1 MVVMEKCCCCSVRTA
16 CLIFG
21 GLALFGSLMQVSSR
35 GKEVARHLTW
45 NEQQKEAEVDVLYDS
60 MRDIGVTKEQ
70 LRTFQ
75 KVDFYMSI
83 PDLILSFA
91 LVCASSCLIHGVRNK
106 KPSLFIPVMV
116 VFGLDFFVR
125 LIFVMVLIITFGLT
139 SPLSITIC
147 IVFFYGV
154 IIDVFIGLC
163 VYSHW
168 QQLKE
173 EGASQSSYNAV
184 SKI

>member
-1 MVVMEKCCCCSVRTA
+1 MGEKCCCCSVRTA

-35 GKEVARHLTW
+35 GKEIVRHLTS
-45 NEQQKEAEVDVLYDS
+45 NQQQKEAEVDVLYMN
-60 MRDIGVTKEQ
+60 MRDIGVTKDQ
-70 LRTFQ
+70 LRSFQ
-75 KVDFYMSI
+75 KIDFYMSI

-116 VFGLDFFVR
+116 VFVN
-125 LIFVMVLIITFGLT
+125 FGLT

-147 IVFFYGV
+147 IIFFYGV

-173 EGASQSSYNAV
+173 EGSNQSAYNAV